1 MNEWD
6 EERDEEEEPA
16 KALPEGEIYRKRGLA
31 HIQELRAQ
39 LKEAR

>member
-1 MNEWD
+1 MNEWG
-6 EERDEEEEPA
+6 EERDQDEEP
-16 KALPEGEIYRKRGLA
+16 KALPEAEIYRKRGLA

>member
-1 MNEWD
+1 VNEWD
-6 EERDEEEEPA
+6 EQRDEAEDDRPLPAEETY
-16 KALPEGEIYRKRGLA
+16 KRRGLA